1 MLSVVLCCGCDRTKT
16 PAWIGEQ
23 RTREL
28 SKFYAKGRGGLL
40 CFVLFACLICLFVC
54 LVVCLFVCL
63 FVCMFLACQPWYM
76 LCFVV
81 LGEEYIYIYNTHH
94 VAYIHI
100 QTLEFMY
107 IYIHTYREI

>member
-54 LVVCLFVCL
+54 L

-81 LGEEYIYIYNTHH
+81 LGEEYIYIQYTSCSL
-94 VAYIHI
+94 Y
-100 QTLEFMY
+100 
-107 IYIHTYREI
+107 TYTDT

>member
-1 MLSVVLCCGCDRTKT
+1 
-16 PAWIGEQ
+16 
-23 RTREL
+23 
-28 SKFYAKGRGGLL
+28 
-40 CFVLFACLICLFVC
+40 
-54 LVVCLFVCL
+54 
-63 FVCMFLACQPWYM
+63 MFLACQPWYM